1 MSKPAYKEKYPHL
14 FEPLVIKRGRNEVVF
29 NNRIMM
35 SPVGIVATGGGADN
49 GRINIFGVEHW
60 TEFIRGG
67 FSSVALPMEI
77 PKEGAHAGVF
87 NMDVDDVNYMNMH
100 LLQRS
105 VHAYNGKT
113 FAELIH
119 GGRCMV
125 AKGLE
130 LKAAADGEYQGKHV
144 KGMDRDDMEEVLQ
157 LCREFAS
164 QARRSGFDG
173 IMVHMAHGWL
183 FHDFLSPI
191 TNTRTDEFGGSVE
204 NRCRFPSMAL
214 KAIRDVIGDDLIIEL
229 RLNGNDEMEG
239 GILPEDAAQQ
249 VLLLQDYVDMIHI
262 TCGTRV
268 DVTSRPKM
276 HPTNYFPTE
285 HNAYASEII
294 KNTPGVKIPIG
305 VVGAI
310 SDPERAEALL
320 SDGKADYVLMARAAI
335 ADHEWVNKV
344 KEGREED
351 IRPCL
356 RCCYCLDHGRRKA
369 RVAGKELAMAAEVS
383 FDRRCVVNPLS
394 MQGISKELF
403 PKPTKVK
410 KIAVIGGGPAGM
422 NAALS
427 AGDRGHDVTLIEKTD
442 KLGGQALLSDGL
454 WFKKEMKAYHEWLE
468 RQVKKHP
475 RIKLLMET
483 EATPELI
490 SEMDVDAAIVA
501 VGAEQIV
508 PPIPGVE
515 KATMAFDVFGHE
527 EELGHKVVIIG
538 GGDIGCELS
547 IHLSGLGH
555 ECSVIEMTHFVA
567 GNAELTERM
576 SILEWMEKE
585 NVTTYLDTQ
594 ALEIGDGSVKIK
606 NADGEQYLEADS
618 IIVST
623 GTRALT
629 ELRDSFKDVAF
640 DVINVG
646 DCKKASN
653 MQNAVE
659 TGFDAGYIL

>member
-1 MSKPAYKEKYPHL
+1 MVKPMYKEKYPYM
-14 FEPLVIKRGRNEVVF
+14 FTPLVIKRGKNEVVF

-49 GRINIFGVEHW
+49 GRINIFGVDYW
-60 TEFIRGG
+60 TGIIRGG

-77 PKEGAHAGVF
+77 PPEGAHEGVF
-87 NMDVDDVNYMNMH
+87 NMDPDQVNYMNMH
-100 LLQRS
+100 LLQRA

-130 LKAAADGEYQGKHV
+130 LKAAADSVYQGRPV
-144 KGMDRDDMEEVLQ
+144 KGMDRSDMEEVLD

-183 FHDFLSPI
+183 FHDFLSPL

-204 NRCRFPSMAL
+204 NRCRFPLMAL
-214 KAIRDVIGDDLIIEL
+214 KAIREVIGDDLIIEL
-229 RLNGNDEMEG
+229 RLNGSDEMPG
-239 GILPEDAAQQ
+239 GIEPKDAAQQ
-249 VLLLQDYVDMIHI
+249 VLLLQEYADMIHI
-262 TCGTRV
+262 TCGTRI

-276 HPTNYFPTE
+276 HPTNFFPTE
-285 HNAYASEII
+285 HNTYASEIV

-310 SDPERAEALL
+310 SDPMRTEKLL
-320 SDGKADYVLMARAAI
+320 ADGKADYVLMARAAI
-335 ADHEWVNKV
+335 ADNEWVNKV

-356 RCCYCLDHGRRKA
+356 RCLYCLDHGRRKA
-369 RVAGKELAMAAEVS
+369 KVSGKELSMAAEVN

-394 MQGISKELF
+394 MQGISKKLIPA
-403 PKPTKVK
+403 PKCSKKV
-410 KIAVIGGGPAGM
+410 AVVGGGVAGM

-427 AGDRGHDVTLIEKTD
+427 AANRGHDVTIFEKTD
-442 KLGGQALLSDGL
+442 RLGGQALLSDVM
-454 WFKKEMKAYHEWLE
+454 WFKKEMKAYHNWLE

-475 RIKLLMET
+475 NIKIMMQT
-483 EATPELI
+483 EATPQLI
-490 SEMDVDAAIVA
+490 SDLNPDVAIIA
-501 VGAEQIV
+501 VGAEQVV
-508 PPIPGVE
+508 PPIPGIE
-515 KATMAFDVFGHE
+515 NAKMAFDVFGHE
-527 EELGHKVVIIG
+527 DQLGKKVVIIG
-538 GGDIGCELS
+538 GGGIGCELS

-555 ECSVIEMTHFVA
+555 ECTVIEMEEFLA

-576 SILEWMEKE
+576 SILEYMEKE
-585 NVTTYLDTQ
+585 KVTTYLNTRAMEITDAGVNVKKDNKEFLVPADT
-594 ALEIGDGSVKIK
+594 V
-606 NADGEQYLEADS
+606 
-618 IIVST
+618 IVCV
-623 GTRALT
+623 GTRSLK
-629 ELRDSFKDVAF
+629 ELRDTFNDVAF
-640 DVINVG
+640 DVINIG
-646 DCKKASN
+646 DCKRASN
-653 MQNAVE
+653 MQHAIE
-659 TGFDAGYIL
+659 TGFDAGYII